1 MIDLVKK
8 YDVPVPRYTSY
19 PTVPAWDVNTFEL
32 EEYKT
37 RMKASF
43 EGTREEGVSLYL
55 HLPYCESLCTYCGCN
70 TRITINHRVELP
82 YIESLLKEWQLYLNL
97 FGEKPL
103 VREIHLGG
111 GTPTFFSPENLKYL
125 MESILDTVDVHPDYQ
140 FSFEGHPNNT
150 TYEHL
155 VALYDVGFTRVS
167 FGVQDVD
174 FKVQKAINRLQPL
187 ENVEKVTNAAR
198 EIGYTSVNF
207 DLIYGLPFQTIYS
220 VKQTMDMV
228 AQLKPDRIAFYSYA
242 HVPWVKPGQRA
253 YSETNLPSGEEKN
266 KLNMLGQALMLNMGY
281 KSIGMDHFALPEDPL
296 CQARSKGRLHR
307 NFMGY
312 TESRTDFMIG
322 LGVSSISDVGVA
334 YGQNVKSVEGYRA
347 KVEAGE
353 FPVFKGHIMTVP
365 EIESKRLI
373 LDIACSSRIHMR
385 DVIELSV
392 EKYTAFNQMVDE
404 GLIERYCLNYQVT
417 TKGMMFLRNICTL
430 FDDYFEAESS
440 SEMFSRA
447 V

>member
-19 PTVPAWDVNTFEL
+19 PTVPAWDVNAFQL
-32 EEYKT
+32 EEYKG
-37 RMKASF
+37 RLKASF
-43 EGTREEGVSLYL
+43 QQTKEEGISLYL

-70 TRITINHRVELP
+70 TRITINHKVELP
-82 YIESLLKEWQLYLNL
+82 YIESLLKEWKLYLNL

-111 GTPTFFSPENLKYL
+111 GTPTFFSPENLRYL

-155 VALYDVGFTRVS
+155 VALYEVGFTRVS
-167 FGVQDVD
+167 YGVQDVD

-187 ENVEKVTNAAR
+187 ENIEKVTKAAR

-207 DLIYGLPFQTIYS
+207 DLIYGLPFQTIYGI
-220 VKQTMDMV
+220 KQTMDVVKTFM
-228 AQLKPDRIAFYSYA
+228 PDRIAFYSYA

-253 YSETNLPSGEEKN
+253 YSEENIPEGEEKH
-266 KLNMLGQALMLNMGY
+266 KLNMLGQALLLDMGY
-281 KSIGMDHFALPEDPL
+281 QAIGMDHFALPEDPL
-296 CQARSKGRLHR
+296 YQARSKGRLHR

-312 TESRTDFMIG
+312 TESRTNFMIG
-322 LGVSSISDVGVA
+322 LGVSSISDIGAA
-334 YGQNVKSVEGYRA
+334 YTQNVKSVEGYRA

-353 FPVFKGHIMTVP
+353 FPMFKGHLMAVP
-365 EIESKRLI
+365 EMEAKKLI
-373 LDIACSSRIHMR
+373 LDIACSARIQMR
-385 DVIELSV
+385 DVLELNS
-392 EKYTAFNQMVDE
+392 EKYTAFNQMADE
-404 GLIERYCLNYQVT
+404 GLIERFCLNYQVT
-417 TKGMMFLRNICTL
+417 NKGMMFLRNICAL
-430 FDDYFEAESS
+430 FDAYYEPENRGKL
-440 SEMFSRA
+440 FSKA

>member
-19 PTVPAWDVNTFEL
+19 PTVPAWDVNSFQL
-32 EEYKT
+32 EEYKGWL
-37 RMKASF
+37 KASF
-43 EGTREEGVSLYL
+43 QQTKEEGISLYL

-70 TRITINHRVELP
+70 TRITINHKVELP
-82 YIESLLKEWQLYLNL
+82 YIESLLKEWKLYLDL

-111 GTPTFFSPENLKYL
+111 GTPTFFSPENLRYL

-155 VALYDVGFTRVS
+155 VALYEVGFTRVS
-167 FGVQDVD
+167 YGVQDVD

-187 ENVEKVTNAAR
+187 ENIEKVTKAAR

-207 DLIYGLPFQTIYS
+207 DLIYGLPFQTIYGI
-220 VKQTMDMV
+220 KQTMDVVKTFM
-228 AQLKPDRIAFYSYA
+228 PDRIAFYSYA

-253 YSETNLPSGEEKN
+253 YSEENIPQGEEKH
-266 KLNMLGQALMLNMGY
+266 KLNMLGQALLLDMGY
-281 KSIGMDHFALPEDPL
+281 QAIGMDHFALPEDPL

-312 TESRTDFMIG
+312 TESRTNFMIG
-322 LGVSSISDVGVA
+322 LGVSSISDIGVA
-334 YGQNVKSVEGYRA
+334 YAQNVKSVEGYRA

-353 FPVFKGHIMTVP
+353 LPMFKGHLITVP
-365 EIESKRLI
+365 EMEAKQLI
-373 LDIACSSRIHMR
+373 LDIACSARIQMR
-385 DVIELSV
+385 HVLELNS
-392 EKYTAFNQMVDE
+392 EKYTAFNQMADE
-404 GLIERYCLNYQVT
+404 GLIERFCLNYQVT
-417 TKGMMFLRNICTL
+417 KKGMMFLRNICAL
-430 FDDYFEAESS
+430 FDDYYEPQSGNKL
-440 SEMFSRA
+440 FSQA

>member
-19 PTVPAWDVNTFEL
+19 PTVPAWDVNAFQL
-32 EEYKT
+32 EEYKG
-37 RMKASF
+37 RLKASF
-43 EGTREEGVSLYL
+43 QQTKEEGISLYL

-70 TRITINHRVELP
+70 TRITINHKVELP
-82 YIESLLKEWQLYLNL
+82 YIESLLKEWKLYLAL
-97 FGEKPL
+97 FGKKPL

-111 GTPTFFSPENLKYL
+111 GTPTFFSPENLRYL
-125 MESILDTVDVHPDYQ
+125 MESILDSIDVHPDYQ

-155 VALYDVGFTRVS
+155 VALYEVGFTRVS
-167 FGVQDVD
+167 YGVQDVD

-187 ENVEKVTNAAR
+187 ENIEKVTKAAR

-207 DLIYGLPFQTIYS
+207 DLIYGLPFQTIYGI
-220 VKQTMDMV
+220 KQTMDV
-228 AQLKPDRIAFYSYA
+228 VKRFKPDRIAFYSYA

-253 YSETNLPSGEEKN
+253 YSEEHIPQGEEKY
-266 KLNMLGQALMLNMGY
+266 KLNMLGQALLVDMGY
-281 KSIGMDHFALPEDPL
+281 ESIGIDHFALPEDPL

-312 TESRTDFMIG
+312 TESRTNFMIG
-322 LGVSSISDVGVA
+322 LGVSSISDIGVA
-334 YGQNVKSVEGYRA
+334 YAQNVKSVEGYRA

-353 FPVFKGHIMTVP
+353 FPIFKGHLMTVP
-365 EIESKRLI
+365 EMEAKQLI
-373 LDIACSSRIHMR
+373 LDIACSARIQMR
-385 DVIELSV
+385 DVLELSS
-392 EKYTAFNQMVDE
+392 EKYTAFNQMVEE
-404 GLIERYCLNYQVT
+404 GLIEKFCLNYQVT
-417 TKGMMFLRNICTL
+417 SKGMMFLRNICAL
-430 FDDYFEAESS
+430 FDAYYEPENGSKL
-440 SEMFSRA
+440 FSKA